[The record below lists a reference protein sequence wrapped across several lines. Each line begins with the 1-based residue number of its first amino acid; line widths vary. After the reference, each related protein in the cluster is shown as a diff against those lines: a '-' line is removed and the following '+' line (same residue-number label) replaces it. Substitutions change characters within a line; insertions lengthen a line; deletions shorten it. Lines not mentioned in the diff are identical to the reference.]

1 MRSAIRAAVVVALAA
16 PVAHALA
23 PRSQIT
29 SDSYDFVVVGGG
41 QAGLVLGRRLSEN
54 TNYTVLVLEAGTNGD
69 EYRERIGAHCP
80 RSVCCCFASNR
91 VIRYSRI

>member
-1 MRSAIRAAVVVALAA
+1 MRSAIRAAALVALAA

-29 SDSYDFVVVGGG
+29 SHAYDFVVVGGG

-54 TNYTVLVLEAGTNGD
+54 TNYTVLVLEAGSNGD
-69 EYRERIGAHCP
+69 EYRERIGMYCP
-80 RSVCCCFASNR
+80 GVSFLLRCR
-91 VIRYSRI
+91 